1 MKPHRKL
8 IAPVAVFVALLAACG
23 SNGTAPE
30 AASCPANL
38 VIQTD
43 WWPEIEHGGAYQLI
57 GAGGTVDTDRFRYS
71 GPIQERYAV
80 GGVET
85 VEIRAGGD
93 AIGGQ
98 PALGQL
104 LIDDDVYIAFA
115 NLSDVIA
122 KTAIDSTAVMT
133 SLDISPQMIQWD
145 PRRYSFSAD
154 RPQELA
160 ESGLPVLYFEGDAY
174 MEYLVGAGIIG
185 ADQLDPS
192 YTGAPDRWLIA
203 EGDVLQTGFAT
214 NEIFRYEEEY
224 TEWAKPLDFML
235 VHDLGFPDYPATYA
249 VESSRIDSEAT
260 CLEALVPVLQQA
272 WVDFLTEPAG
282 TGQALIDLNAS
293 FDTYWTLSA
302 DLNERGVE
310 MMEETGIAGNGSDST
325 YGNFDL
331 DRVQTLI
338 DLVGPIYRERGID
351 VPEDLEPM
359 DVVTNRFIDPSISGP
374 FVQR

>member
-122 KTAIDSTAVMT
+122 K
-133 SLDISPQMIQWD
+133 Q
-145 PRRYSFSAD
+145 R
-154 RPQELA
+154 
-160 ESGLPVLYFEGDAY
+160 
-174 MEYLVGAGIIG
+174 
-185 ADQLDPS
+185 
-192 YTGAPDRWLIA
+192 
-203 EGDVLQTGFAT
+203 
-214 NEIFRYEEEY
+214 
-224 TEWAKPLDFML
+224 
-235 VHDLGFPDYPATYA
+235 
-249 VESSRIDSEAT
+249 
-260 CLEALVPVLQQA
+260 
-272 WVDFLTEPAG
+272 
-282 TGQALIDLNAS
+282 
-293 FDTYWTLSA
+293 
-302 DLNERGVE
+302 
-310 MMEETGIAGNGSDST
+310 
-325 YGNFDL
+325 
-331 DRVQTLI
+331 
-338 DLVGPIYRERGID
+338 
-351 VPEDLEPM
+351 
-359 DVVTNRFIDPSISGP
+359 SIP
-374 FVQR
+374 PP